1 MDMWGYLDELEKDR
15 SELYTQ
21 YTRKLG
27 FSTKG
32 SKTLGRRHLQ
42 VKEEAKAFE
51 DAAQAKAREKAEEE
65 EKRAARE
72 LEALLKAEQAAATR
86 AALVR
91 SLEHQ

>member
-15 SELYTQ
+15 SQLYSE
-21 YTRKLG
+21 YTRRLG

-42 VKEEAKAFE
+42 VKEEAKAFD
-51 DAAQAKAREKAEEE
+51 DALEAKAREKQEEE
-65 EKRAARE
+65 DRKAARE
-72 LEALLKAEQAAATR
+72 LEVLLKAEKAAQSR

-91 SLEHQ
+91 SLQH